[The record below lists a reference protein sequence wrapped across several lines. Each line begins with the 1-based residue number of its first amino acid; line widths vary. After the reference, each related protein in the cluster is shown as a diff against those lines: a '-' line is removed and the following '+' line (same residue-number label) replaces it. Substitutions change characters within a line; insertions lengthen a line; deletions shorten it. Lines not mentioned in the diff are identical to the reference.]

1 MKNDIYDLLND
12 IDNQID
18 TFENIDITS
27 NDLKNWKQ
35 SFTSKKKAS
44 VKKHTW
50 KKYVASAAAFVL
62 ILGGSSAPIRQ
73 NVYAQSQQIMESLST
88 LLGVQED
95 LSPYST
101 MVGKSVSKNGI
112 TVTLNEVILDGHSL
126 IISYKTKVKDNAT
139 LKNLNIKHI
148 TELPIDID
156 VTIGGH
162 NIVDSLGSSSTPI
175 DKLTSISESE
185 IQLDDSSV
193 LSEKSNFTIN
203 FYTLDKS
210 NTHIGK
216 LKFAASGK
224 ELNAKTKNIALNQ
237 SFTLPDK
244 TKITLNNYRSN
255 IVDQKITFTISQN
268 NVGLPGDILLKGKDN
283 LGNPVEFFL
292 GDSDGT
298 SGTFRVDKS
307 VGSISPKATSLT
319 LTPYCADCSNL
330 SSDSD
335 SNEANAN
342 EESGSVKVIGSGNTQ
357 TFAVSKSDST
367 EKTTEDT
374 DSNKVESTEIKVDSE
389 RTDSAQEITIS
400 DYKRI
405 GTSFTIPIR

>member
-27 NDLKNWKQ
+27 TDLKNWKQ

-44 VKKHTW
+44 LKKHTW
-50 KKYVASAAAFVL
+50 KKYVAAAAAFVL
-62 ILGGSSAPIRQ
+62 ILGGSSAQVRQ

-88 LLGVQED
+88 LLGVKED

-101 MVGKSVSKNGI
+101 VVGKSVSKDGI
-112 TVTLNEVILDGHSL
+112 TVTLNEVLLDGNSL
-126 IISYKTKVKDNAT
+126 IFSYKTQVKDAAT
-139 LKNLNIKHI
+139 LKNLNLK
-148 TELPIDID
+148 
-156 VTIGGH
+156 TI
-162 NIVDSLGSSSTPI
+162 DSLLIDTDITINGKSIVESGGTSSYAI

-185 IQLDDSSV
+185 INLDDSSV
-193 LSEKSNFTIN
+193 LLGKSNFTIN
-203 FYTLDKS
+203 FSTLGELDIPVG
-210 NTHIGK
+210 T

-237 SFTLPDK
+237 SFTLSDK
-244 TKITLNNYRSN
+244 TKITLKNYRSN
-255 IVDQKITFTISQN
+255 MVDQKITFTISQN
-268 NVGLPGDILLKGKDN
+268 NAGLPGDILLKGKDN

-319 LTPYCADCSNL
+319 LTPYCADYSNL
-330 SSDSD
+330 SSDSN
-335 SNEANAN
+335 SNESNAK
-342 EESGSVKVIGSGNTQ
+342 EESGSVKIIGSGNAQ
-357 TFAVSKSDST
+357 TFAVSKSEST
-367 EKTTEDT
+367 KKATEDA
-374 DSNKVESTEIKVDSE
+374 DSDKAESTEIKVDSKN
-389 RTDSAQEITIS
+389 TDNAQEISIS
-400 DYKRI
+400 DYKQI
-405 GTSFTIPIR
+405 GKAFTISIR

>member
-35 SFTSKKKAS
+35 SFISKKKAA

-50 KKYVASAAAFVL
+50 KKYVAAAAAFVL
-62 ILGGSSAPIRQ
+62 ILGGSCAPVRQ

-224 ELNAKTKNIALNQ
+224 ELNAKTRNVALNQ

-244 TKITLNNYRSN
+244 TKITLKNYRSN
-255 IVDQKITFTISQN
+255 VIDQKIIFTISQN

-298 SGTFRVDKS
+298 NGTFRVDKS

-319 LTPYCADCSNL
+319 LTPYCADYSNL
-330 SSDSD
+330 SSDSNSKE
-335 SNEANAN
+335 SNTK
-342 EESGSVKVIGSGNTQ
+342 EESGSVKIIGSGNTQ
-357 TFAVSKSDST
+357 TFAVSKSDSAG
-367 EKTTEDT
+367 KTTEDT
-374 DSNKVESTEIKVDSE
+374 DSDKVESTEIKVDSE
-389 RTDSAQEITIS
+389 HSDSAQEISIS

-405 GTSFTIPIR
+405 GQAFTIPIR

>member
-18 TFENIDITS
+18 TFENINITS

-35 SFTSKKKAS
+35 SFTSKKKVS
-44 VKKHTW
+44 VKKHPR
-50 KKYVASAAAFVL
+50 KKYVAAAAAFVL
-62 ILGGSSAPIRQ
+62 ILGGSCAPVRQ

-95 LSPYST
+95 LSSYST
-101 MVGKSVSKNGI
+101 MIGKSVSKKGI

-126 IISYKTKVKDNAT
+126 IISYKTKVKDNTT

-156 VTIGGH
+156 VTIGGQ
-162 NIVDSLGSSSTPI
+162 NIVESLGSNSTPI
-175 DKLTSISESE
+175 DKLTSISECE
-185 IQLDDSSV
+185 IQLNDSSV

-203 FYTLDKS
+203 FCTLDKS
-210 NTHIGK
+210 NTSIGK
-216 LKFAASGK
+216 LKFAASGR
-224 ELNAKTKNIALNQ
+224 ELNAKTKNVALNQ

-244 TKITLNNYRSN
+244 TKISLKNYRSN
-255 IVDQKITFTISQN
+255 IVDQKIIFTVSPN
-268 NVGLPGDILLKGKDN
+268 NAGLSGDILLKGKDN

-292 GDSDGT
+292 GESDGT

-319 LTPYCADCSNL
+319 LTPYCADYSNL
-330 SSDSD
+330 SSNSN
-335 SNEANAN
+335 SNESNAK
-342 EESGSVKVIGSGNTQ
+342 EEVGSAKIIGSGNTQ
-357 TFAVSKSDST
+357 TFAVSKSDSA
-367 EKTTEDT
+367 EKTTKDT
-374 DSNKVESTEIKVDSE
+374 DSDKTESTEIKVDSE
-389 RTDSAQEITIS
+389 HIDTAQEITIS
-400 DYKRI
+400 DYKQI
-405 GTSFTIPIR
+405 GKSFTITI